1 MTEAQN
7 LDPIGLQGSPLETL
21 NAMQTVLKGLDLKH
35 ATVTVIS
42 DWQDRRDS
50 ARYAVLV
57 KSGPR
62 VALSEDAFGPRYGA
76 GGTKAMA
83 DLLEH
88 LSAKGAINFKE
99 SVLAPHEFSR
109 LLEYPDAHAILQ
121 LTANANPASP
131 AIWSKVLDQ

>member
-1 MTEAQN
+1 MTETQN
-7 LDPIGLQGSPLETL
+7 LDAIGLQGSPLETL
-21 NAMQTVLKGLDLKH
+21 DAMQLALKNVDLKH
-35 ATVTVIS
+35 AIVTVIS
-42 DWQDRRDS
+42 DWQDRRDT

-57 KSGPR
+57 KVGPK

-76 GGTKAMA
+76 VGKKALG
-83 DLLEH
+83 DLLEN
-88 LSAKGAINFKE
+88 LSLKGAINFKE
-99 SVLAPHEFSR
+99 SVLAPHEFMR